1 MDRVWRIGPRH
12 GPFNSVWVGMIIFY
26 FIKNSIYIYNLYSLF
41 STTQRVF
48 NWLASFT
55 FRLSPFLLV
64 GVPCL
69 SCGLGMWADPARH
82 D

>member
-48 NWLASFT
+48 N
-55 FRLSPFLLV
+55 
-64 GVPCL
+64 
-69 SCGLGMWADPARH
+69 
-82 D
+82 